1 MAREKKRKDKRRS
14 GKRNRKLLVLV
25 LGMVLAL
32 CAASVAVGLMNWMTR
47 VYGDE
52 ITGDIRIEVLNGTGE
67 SGAAKTVARAL
78 MKKKIDVLYVDNADS
93 FDYPESVLIARKR
106 KSQIKSLGE
115 LLGCGRFIEQLKDDG
130 MVDATLI
137 IGADYRT
144 LNLGLEG
151 DSNLS
156 E

>member
-1 MAREKKRKDKRRS
+1 MAGKKRKGKGKI
-14 GKRNRKLLVLV
+14 GKRGRKVLVLTLGALLVLS
-25 LGMVLAL
+25 
-32 CAASVAVGLMNWMTR
+32 AASFAVGVMNWMTR
-47 VYGDE
+47 AYGDE
-52 ITGDIRIEVLNGTGE
+52 ITGDVRIEVLNGTGE

-78 MKKKIDVLYVDNADS
+78 MRRKIDVLYVGNADG
-93 FDYPESVLIARKR
+93 FDYTESVLIARKK
-106 KSQIKSLGE
+106 KSEVKSLGE
-115 LLGCGRFIEQLKDDG
+115 LLGCGRFIEQLKDDT

-144 LNLGLEG
+144 LKLGLEH

>member
-1 MAREKKRKDKRRS
+1 MTTGKKRKSKRKS
-14 GKRNRKLLVLV
+14 GKGSRKILVLALGTVLV
-25 LGMVLAL
+25 LS
-32 CAASVAVGLMNWMTR
+32 AASVAVGVMNWMTR

-78 MKKKIDVLYVDNADS
+78 MKRKIDVLSVDNADS
-93 FDYPESVLIARKR
+93 FDYTESVLIARNR
-106 KSQIKSLGE
+106 KTEIKSLGE
-115 LLGCGRFIEQLKDDG
+115 LLGCGRFIEQLKDNAT
-130 MVDATLI
+130 VDATLI

-144 LNLGLEG
+144 LNLGLEH